1 MTTSQVQFMDSDDIK
16 VSIESDGASSVMF
29 RGDDGSQLAFGKNI
43 EIIPNGTNATSSPFT
58 ISNTTHGR
66 LFVVNTGEADPFYI
80 DLPATSTVANG
91 RTFRIKDDLG
101 NASSFP
107 IHIRPNGVEQIEGVS
122 VYVLNVN
129 RSSVTIYRKDNHW
142 NVE

>member
-1 MTTSQVQFMDSDDIK
+1 MTTSQVQFQDSDDTK
-16 VSIESDGASSVMF
+16 VSLESDGASSIMF
-29 RGDDGSQLAFGKNI
+29 RGDNGSELAFGKNI
-43 EIIPNGTNATSSPFT
+43 ELISNGTDATASPFT
-58 ISNTTHGR
+58 ISNAIHGR
-66 LFVVNTGEADPFYI
+66 VFVVNSAETDPFYV

-91 RTFRIKDDLG
+91 RTFRVKDDLG

-107 IHIRPNGVEQIEGVS
+107 IHIRPNGVEQIEGAS

-129 RSSVTIYRKDNHW
+129 RSSVTLYRKGNHW